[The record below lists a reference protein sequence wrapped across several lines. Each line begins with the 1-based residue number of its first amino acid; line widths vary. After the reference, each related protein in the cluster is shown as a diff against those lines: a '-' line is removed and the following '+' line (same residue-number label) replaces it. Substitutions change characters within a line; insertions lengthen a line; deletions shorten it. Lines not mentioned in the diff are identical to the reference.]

1 VSLGVSVG
9 DVCGYVGAACTT
21 LSFVPQVLRVWR
33 RRSADD
39 ISAGMYVLFITGLLG
54 WLAYGAMIGSWPILI
69 ANTVTVGLAGAV
81 LWMKLAFASRPRDGA
96 GGA

>member
-1 VSLGVSVG
+1 MGLTAGIPVAEVFGF
-9 DVCGYVGAACTT
+9 VGAACTT
-21 LSFVPQVLRVWR
+21 LSFVPQVVRVWR

-39 ISAGMYVLFITGLLG
+39 ISAGMYVLFIAGLLG
-54 WLAYGAMIGSWPILI
+54 WLVYGAMIRSWPILI

-81 LWMKLAFASRPRDGA
+81 LWMKLAFRRRDDS